1 MMAHERESWQQ
12 MGGQPAIEQ
21 AYTHANDTV
30 AEHAQRLDAV
40 LVVGEFEA
48 LQLARGDK
56 CFGSELVCAQ
66 AVLQNKRHH
75 APRVFGRK
83 TALSLCNRSD
93 RNLDISTQRINVHGL
108 EQIPQHAAKPAL
120 QSSIGGTRTCIELLA
135 LRTQLFLHLNSNALL
150 PCAQLRLPSVAF
162 YIVLECWRAALHAV
176 LSVLRG
182 QLCTIAAHHA
192 ADGQRAPALRRVH
205 LGALFPV
212 VTPLG
217 GQECCNAEGSD

>member
-1 MMAHERESWQQ
+1 MIAHKGESWQQ
-12 MGGQPAIEQ
+12 IRRQPPTKQ
-21 AYTHANDTV
+21 FYRYANDTV

-40 LVVGEFEA
+40 LVVAEFEA
-48 LQLARGDK
+48 PQLARGDK
-56 CFGSELVCAQ
+56 CFGSESVCAQ
-66 AVLQNKRHH
+66 AVLQNKGHL

-83 TALSLCNRSD
+83 TALSLCNRSE

-120 QSSIGGTRTCIELLA
+120 QSSIGGTRTCIELLT

-162 YIVLECWRAALHAV
+162 YIVLECWCAALHAV

-182 QLCTIAAHHA
+182 QLCTIAIHHA
-192 ADGQRAPALRRVH
+192 ANGQRASASMRV
-205 LGALFPV
+205 P
-212 VTPLG
+212 
-217 GQECCNAEGSD
+217 